1 MRAIWWENI
10 LHLNNDVNAMFDI
23 FLDEITQIIDKHIPI
38 KKFNS
43 KEIKSISKPWII
55 PGIETSIKV

>member
-1 MRAIWWENI
+1 M
-10 LHLNNDVNAMFDI
+10 NNDVNAMFDI